1 MFGDPV
7 LKLVIGRE
15 FVGLKMVADV
25 FVGDH
30 RRW

>member
-7 LKLVIGRE
+7 LRSVIGRE